1 MTTSLVHKPTWR
13 TRMLALVW
21 RSQRLRLVAARAMF
35 QSVPH
40 GRALGMHV
48 TRCDDEGVEAV
59 LPYQAAIIGDP
70 TLEHIHPGPLTVLI
84 DQVSGAAACLAT
96 RPPSLVATLDLR
108 LDFLRPTRPGREIR
122 AYASAYRVTRQI
134 VFVHC
139 VAHDGDPD
147 RPVAIG
153 SSSFMRNGVLEAGPV
168 EMLTRALR
176 AMRRR

>member
-1 MTTSLVHKPTWR
+1 MTTTLAPDPTWR
-13 TRMLALVW
+13 TRLLALVW

-40 GRALGMHV
+40 GRLLGMYV
-48 TRCDDEGVEAV
+48 TRCDDNGVEAV
-59 LPYQAAIIGDP
+59 LPQQASIIGDP
-70 TLEHIHPGPLTVLI
+70 VNERIHPGPLTVLI

-108 LDFLRPTRPGREIR
+108 LDFLRPTRPGRDIQ
-122 AYASAYRVTRQI
+122 AHASAYRVTRQI

-139 VAHDGDPD
+139 EAHDGDPAD
-147 RPVAIG
+147 PVAIG

-168 EMLTRALR
+168 EMATRALR
-176 AMRRR
+176 TLRRR